1 MEMFGE
7 GTSSRS
13 SENDKMDRMMAMIE
27 QVAKSQSEMRTQVID
42 ISDRQ
47 ARLEA
52 LPQSSQQVESPI
64 QNPVQPQIPLVIQ
77 REEVMGEPV
86 NNQVGKLLA
95 EFNKLRPTSFGGSSD
110 PNAAENWL
118 LDMDSMLEPMEC
130 NTFQRVML
138 VTFMLRGAA
147 KIWWRSVKDVQTE
160 PLDWA
165 RFQEL
170 FLEKYVTESAR
181 DRKHQEFMNLVQ
193 GNLTVSEY
201 EERFTALSR
210 YGPEQISTD
219 AVKAKKFIRGLK
231 TFIRGKLAPF
241 QIRSYIEAVSKALS
255 IEREDEDIQATRG
268 QVGRIR
274 QFPQQ
279 FQMRQD
285 PNKRQVVPTS
295 SGQLSYRP
303 VRQQWQ
309 AVRPV
314 VSQPGQPA
322 TRPSAPAQN
331 NQFVPRGV
339 QPPPVRPQGQVV
351 RPQGQIIRL
360 QQMGFSAPQTQG
372 TLYTIVTED
381 TPVEEMPQEDALFYA
396 ITQEDASASDQVV
409 EETGKKLSLCTPL
422 GGEKTKFSQSCYV
435 KQTLE
440 SR

>member
-77 REEVMGEPV
+77 REEAMGEPV

-95 EFNKLRPTSFGGSSD
+95 EFNKLRPTTFGGSSD

-118 LDMDSMLEPMEC
+118 LDMDSM
-130 NTFQRVML
+130 
-138 VTFMLRGAA
+138 
-147 KIWWRSVKDVQTE
+147 
-160 PLDWA
+160 
-165 RFQEL
+165 
-170 FLEKYVTESAR
+170 
-181 DRKHQEFMNLVQ
+181 
-193 GNLTVSEY
+193 
-201 EERFTALSR
+201 
-210 YGPEQISTD
+210 
-219 AVKAKKFIRGLK
+219 
-231 TFIRGKLAPF
+231 GKLAPF

-339 QPPPVRPQGQVV
+339 QPPPVRPQGQ
-351 RPQGQIIRL
+351 
-360 QQMGFSAPQTQG
+360 MGFSAPQTQG

-409 EETGKKLSLCTPL
+409 EDRKEIIIMYTIG
-422 GGEKTKFSQSCYV
+422 
-435 KQTLE
+435 
-440 SR
+440 R

>member
-1 MEMFGE
+1 MF
-7 GTSSRS
+7 
-13 SENDKMDRMMAMIE
+13 
-27 QVAKSQSEMRTQVID
+27 
-42 ISDRQ
+42 
-47 ARLEA
+47 
-52 LPQSSQQVESPI
+52 
-64 QNPVQPQIPLVIQ
+64 
-77 REEVMGEPV
+77 EPV
-86 NNQVGKLLA
+86 NHQVGKLLA

-130 NTFQRVML
+130 NTFQL
-138 VTFMLRGAA
+138 
-147 KIWWRSVKDVQTE
+147 
-160 PLDWA
+160 
-165 RFQEL
+165 
-170 FLEKYVTESAR
+170 
-181 DRKHQEFMNLVQ
+181 
-193 GNLTVSEY
+193 
-201 EERFTALSR
+201 
-210 YGPEQISTD
+210 
-219 AVKAKKFIRGLK
+219 
-231 TFIRGKLAPF
+231 
-241 QIRSYIEAVSKALS
+241 SKALS

-360 QQMGFSAPQTQG
+360 QQTDGIFST
-372 TLYTIVTED
+372 TD
-381 TPVEEMPQEDALFYA
+381 TGDALHYYYRRYTCGRNA
-396 ITQEDASASDQVV
+396 
-409 EETGKKLSLCTPL
+409 TGGCFALCHNT
-422 GGEKTKFSQSCYV
+422 GRCICI
-435 KQTLE
+435 
-440 SR
+440 